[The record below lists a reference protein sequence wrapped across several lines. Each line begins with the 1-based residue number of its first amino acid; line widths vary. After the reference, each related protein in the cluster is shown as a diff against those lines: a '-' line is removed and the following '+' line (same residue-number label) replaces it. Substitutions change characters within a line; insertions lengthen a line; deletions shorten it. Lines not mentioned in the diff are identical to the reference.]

1 MRAFVLSCFM
11 LLVAAPATAKEQPPD
26 LTPVHLGVGGQ
37 AVIYNLP
44 LTVALEQ
51 GYFRDEGLDVKV
63 IDFTGGGKAAQ
74 ALVADAVQVVSGA
87 YEHTLRLQ
95 ARGQAL
101 QAFVLA
107 SESPQLA
114 MGVSSRTLANYS
126 SIADL
131 RGKTIGI
138 SAPGSSTQML
148 ANRVLAQGG
157 LSIEDVA
164 FATVG
169 TGATAVQAMLSGKI
183 DALVN
188 AEPLISLL
196 EQQQAI
202 RLIADARTP
211 AGTAAL
217 FGGPMPANTLYAKS
231 TYIQN
236 NPQTVQALTNAMLK
250 ALTWL
255 HDATDAEV
263 ADLVPTPYLMGDAE
277 LYRQAFRNIQPS
289 LSVNGRFPAEGARNA
304 LQALQSFDPVMAQ
317 RQINLRATW
326 TNQFV
331 DQATQP

>member
-95 ARGQAL
+95 ARGQVL

-114 MGVSSRTLANYS
+114 MGVSSRTLANYR

-148 ANRVLAQGG
+148 ANRVLAKGG
-157 LSIEDVA
+157 LSTEDVA

-169 TGATAVQAMLSGKI
+169 TGAIAVQAMLSGKI

-217 FGGPMPANTLYAKS
+217 FGMPANTLYAKS

-317 RQINLRATW
+317 RQINLQATW